1 MSRFFVTPDQ
11 IDGGTVKITGDDAKH
26 IAKVLRMEKGDFLEL
41 CDGESNEYIARIEL
55 IEQGTVTLF
64 IAGRLD
70 APSEPPYRVTLFQC
84 LPKSDKMELIIQKCV
99 ELGVYEIVPIM
110 SNRCVVKLDK
120 KGAASK
126 HRRYERI
133 AYEAAKQCK
142 RGIVPRVLEVCEL
155 SKVDFSGF
163 DAVIVPYEC
172 ETERTLK
179 RCLKDIHDAKRIAV
193 VIGSEGGF
201 EKGEVEGII
210 SKGGIS
216 VTLGKRILRTETA
229 GMAVLA
235 MINYEMEG

>member
-1 MSRFFVTPDQ
+1 MNRFFVTPDQ
-11 IDGGTVKITGDDAKH
+11 IDGDTAKITGDDAKH
-26 IAKVLRMEKGDFLEL
+26 IAKVLRMEKGDLLEL

-64 IAGRLD
+64 ITERPDGPA
-70 APSEPPYRVTLFQC
+70 EPPYRVTLFQC

-99 ELGVYEIVPIM
+99 ELGVYEIAPVI
-110 SNRCVVKLDK
+110 SKRCVVKLDK
-120 KGAASK
+120 NGASSK

-142 RGIVPRVLEVCEL
+142 RGIIPRVLEVCEL

-163 DAVIVPYEC
+163 DAIIIPYEC
-172 ETERTLK
+172 ETEYTLK
-179 RCLKDIHDAKRIAV
+179 ACLKDIHDAKRIALI
-193 VIGSEGGF
+193 IGPEGGF
-201 EKGEVEGII
+201 EKSEVEGVI
-210 SKGGIS
+210 SKGGVS